1 MQKLEQ
7 LVEDRDMGVV
17 VLFQVRSLCTLQK
30 GDNAHERDQKVLLYF
45 GIEHP
50 YQHKCVEIEHLVV
63 KGSSR

>member
-1 MQKLEQ
+1 
-7 LVEDRDMGVV
+7 MGVV